1 MSLTRHSSTE
11 PRRRGRWWPWLAVA
25 ALLLGVA
32 GGGYAGY
39 ELFGERPP
47 QAVTLSYGD
56 GGEVP
61 ELDVSTVYP
70 CTIIAPAV
78 GRGIESN
85 SSVDCDKRHEA
96 ERFAAVT
103 LYSTNEVVTYPGEE
117 QLRAVGATTCR
128 FYFDSP
134 LIVGPDKAGL
144 EVLALVPT
152 EAGFG
157 KDSSTS
163 PGYHTYNGRVLY
175 CMLRSADGS
184 QLEGSR
190 VVEQPS

>member
-1 MSLTRHSSTE
+1 M
-11 PRRRGRWWPWLAVA
+11 
-25 ALLLGVA
+25 A

-39 ELFGERPP
+39 ALFATRGPE
-47 QAVTLSYGD
+47 AVTLSYGD
-56 GGEVP
+56 GGDVP
-61 ELDVSTVYP
+61 EFDVSSSYP

-85 SSVDCDKRHEA
+85 SSVDCEKRHEA

-103 LYSTNEVVTYPGEE
+103 LYSTNDVVSYPGEQ
-117 QLRAVGATTCR
+117 QLRAVGASTCR

-134 LIVGPDKAGL
+134 LIVGPDKARL

-152 EAGFG
+152 GAGFG
-157 KDSSTS
+157 KDTSTS
-163 PGYHTYNGRVLY
+163 PGYHTFNGRVLY

-190 VVEQPS
+190 LVESPA